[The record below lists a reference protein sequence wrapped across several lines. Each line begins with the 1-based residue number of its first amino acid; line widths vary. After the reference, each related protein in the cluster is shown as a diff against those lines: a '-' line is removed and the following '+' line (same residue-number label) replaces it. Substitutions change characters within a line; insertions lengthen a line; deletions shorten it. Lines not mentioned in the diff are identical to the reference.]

1 MSINVVAENAIPGT
15 YTLQQMLP
23 GSPTGDM
30 SVAGFC
36 RSPSKNIGE
45 TIQFSVD
52 GPATVIRIFRMGYY
66 NGINFREVDTIVN
79 TPTTQP
85 APTVIP
91 NSNGAT
97 SASNW
102 SVTAE
107 WDIPLTA
114 VSGIYF
120 AMIRNAANN
129 DAFYAGPFVVR
140 DDSAE
145 ADIIYKT
152 SDATWGSAY
161 NYYGTKATPRGKNFY
176 GIGGVGNI
184 MERAYAASYHRPI
197 LTRGEVIQTYI
208 WACEL
213 PLVAF
218 LERNG
223 YSVKYITSVDLDQQ
237 GVSILNNGKIFLSSG
252 HDEYWSQ
259 NMWDAAESFRDDTGG
274 HSIFMSGNEVFWRT
288 RFEYDGD
295 EVIQWCYKDTM
306 PGPAGVTRNPGEPL
320 DPVTWT
326 GTWIDTR
333 WVGGTPTEELT
344 NTRFGMNGVY
354 DYDAIVP
361 WSNHK
366 VWWASPL
373 HDLPMASLTIPQ
385 VIGFEADHLTQVG
398 PDESFRVLANYT
410 RSAPGGLSD
419 ANGQRYDI
427 PGNIEWGIGSRRFE
441 SGAVTVGFGTCQWAW
456 SLDTTHERGFGVPA
470 NDSARQFTIN
480 LLNDLGAAPGTLM
493 AGRSLL
499 PVNSLNEYGLIPG
512 AEPPSDSRWE
522 DAAGNTLTPYLLDG
536 DTLVPLD
543 TVL

>member
-1 MSINVVAENAIPGT
+1 MSIDIVAENALPGT
-15 YTLQQMLP
+15 YTLLQMNP
-23 GSPTGDM
+23 GTMTGDM

-36 RSPSKNIGE
+36 RSPSKNVGE
-45 TIQFSVD
+45 TMQFSVD

-79 TPTTQP
+79 TPTAQP

-107 WDIPLTA
+107 WDIPVDA

-140 DDSAE
+140 DDAAV

-161 NYYGTKATPRGKNFY
+161 NYYGTKAQPRGKNLY
-176 GIGGVGNI
+176 GVGGVGNI
-184 MERAYAASYHRPI
+184 MERAYATSYHRPN
-197 LTRGEVIQTYI
+197 LTRGEVVQTYI

-213 PLVAF
+213 PLISF

-223 YSVKYITSVDLDQQ
+223 YSVKYISSVDLDQQ
-237 GVSILNNGKIFLSSG
+237 GVDILNGGIFLSSG

-259 NMWDAAESFRDDTGG
+259 NMWDAVESYRDTLGG
-274 HSIFMSGNEVFWRT
+274 HSIFMSGNEVFWRS

-306 PGPAGVTRNPGEPL
+306 PGPNGVTRNPGEPL

-344 NTRFGMNGVY
+344 NTRFGMNGVF
-354 DYDAIVP
+354 DYDAVIP

-373 HDLPMASLTIPQ
+373 HDLPLGTVNFQ
-385 VIGFEADHLTQVG
+385 KVLGFEADHVTQVG
-398 PDESFRVLANYT
+398 PDESFRVLARYT
-410 RSAPGGLSD
+410 RAAPGGLAD
-419 ANGQRYDI
+419 INGQRYDI
-427 PGNIEWGIGSRRFE
+427 PGNIEWGIASRRVE
-441 SGAVTVGFGTCQWAW
+441 SGAVVVGFGTCQWAW
-456 SLDTTHERGFGVPA
+456 ALDTTHERGAGTPA

-480 LLNDLGAAPGTLM
+480 LLNDLGAAPATIMSGRTLLE
-493 AGRSLL
+493 A
-499 PVNSLNEYGLIPG
+499 NSLDEYGTVPG
-512 AEPPSDSRWE
+512 DIPSDTPWR
-522 DAAGNTLTPYLLDG
+522 DAAGNPLKAWLLVD
-536 DTLVPLD
+536 DELMPLN
-543 TVL
+543 TSL

>member
-1 MSINVVAENAIPGT
+1 MSVDIVDENQNAGT

-45 TIQFSVD
+45 TMQFSVD

-66 NGINFREVDTIVN
+66 NGINFREVDSIVN
-79 TPTTQP
+79 TPATQP
-85 APTVIP
+85 APVEIS

-102 SVTAE
+102 TVTAE
-107 WDIPLTA
+107 WDIPADA

-140 DDSAE
+140 DDDAE

-161 NYYGTKATPRGKNFY
+161 NYYGTKVQPRGKNFY

-184 MERAYAASYHRPI
+184 MERAHAGSYHRPI
-197 LTRGEVIQTYI
+197 ITRGEVVQTYI

-213 PLVAF
+213 PLVSF

-237 GVSILNNGKIFLSSG
+237 GVNVLTTGKIFLSSG

-259 NMWDAAESFRDDTGG
+259 NMWDGVASFRDDYAG

-306 PGPAGVTRNPGEPL
+306 PGPAGVTRNPGDPL

-333 WVGGTPTEELT
+333 WSGGTPTEELT

-354 DYDAIVP
+354 DFDAVIP

-373 HDLPMASLTIPQ
+373 HDLPLGTVTFQKI
-385 VIGFEADHLTQVG
+385 IGFEADHVRPVG
-398 PDESFRVLANYT
+398 PEESFRILASYT
-410 RSAPGGLSD
+410 RAAPGGLSD
-419 ANGQRYDI
+419 INGQRYDV
-427 PGNIEWGIGSRRFE
+427 PGNVEWGIASRRVE
-441 SGAVTVGFGTCQWAW
+441 SGAVIVGFGTCQWAW
-456 SLDTTHERGFGVPA
+456 ALDTTHERGFGTPA

-480 LLNDLGAAPGTLM
+480 LLNDLGAAPATLM
-493 AGRSLL
+493 AGRTLL
-499 PVNSLNEYGLIPG
+499 APASLNEYGSIPG
-512 AEPPSDSRWE
+512 DIPPDTPWR
-522 DAAGNTLTPYLLDG
+522 DAAGNPLTAYVLVDG
-536 DTLVPLD
+536 ELVETT
-543 TVL
+543 TVF